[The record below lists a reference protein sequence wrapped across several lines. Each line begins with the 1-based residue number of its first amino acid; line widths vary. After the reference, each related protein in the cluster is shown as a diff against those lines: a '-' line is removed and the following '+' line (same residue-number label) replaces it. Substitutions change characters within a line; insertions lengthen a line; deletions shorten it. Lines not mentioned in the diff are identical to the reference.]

1 MNIKFREVA
10 HKVVQARAVIEIAN
24 GIFINEIT
32 ILKIDGKIVVELPQK
47 SFKGKNGK
55 IYKMDIITFKDENK
69 KILWLLN
76 IKKEYEKWRKDNP
89 KVLIYEYH

>member
-10 HKVVQARAVIEIAN
+10 HKIVQARAVVEIVKD
-24 GIFINEIT
+24 IFINEIT
-32 ILKIDGKIVVELPQK
+32 ILKIDGEIVVELPQK

-69 KILWLLN
+69 KILWLHN
-76 IKKEYEKWRKDNP
+76 IKREYEKWRKNNP
-89 KVLIYEYH
+89 KVLVYENH